1 MRCVFVAVAAV
12 LATLTVIKRGR
23 DLVGT
28 TWAPPF
34 LTLSFLTWSTKMC
47 YLLLNIFV
55 WIIFFQF
62 IYFNYKLPQN
72 L

>member
-12 LATLTVIKRGR
+12 LATLTVIKRNR

-34 LTLSFLTWSTKMC
+34 LTLSFRSFTSIVTVAL
-47 YLLLNIFV
+47 
-55 WIIFFQF
+55 
-62 IYFNYKLPQN
+62 
-72 L
+72 

>member
-47 YLLLNIFV
+47 YLLLNIICLDTLFP
-55 WIIFFQF
+55 
-62 IYFNYKLPQN
+62 IYLF
-72 L
+72 

>member
-1 MRCVFVAVAAV
+1 MRCVFVAVAVAAV
-12 LATLTVIKRGR
+12 LATLTVIKRSG

-28 TWAPPF
+28 TWARPF

-55 WIIFFQF
+55 WIPFFQF
-62 IYFNYKLPQN
+62 TYSNYKLP
-72 L
+72 